1 MKTTT
6 FHDSEKITRHISLSL
21 DDPGHYQPLETL
33 GKALS
38 SQVRLKMLY
47 LLKHQS
53 LNIVELAQEL
63 KIPISS
69 SAFHINLLEEA
80 GLITTEMLPGI
91 RGAQKVC
98 SSRAEDIKISINDSR
113 QQVQARSFSVDMPIG
128 NYYDFKIHP
137 TCGMVNETAYI
148 ESCDDVRSFY
158 SPNRSSAQ
166 LIWFHKGFIEYR
178 FPNHFLI
185 NAAPSYISFSLELCS
200 EAPGYR
206 NVWPSDIT
214 FYIND
219 EELLTYTS
227 PGDFGGRHGKLTPAW
242 WTDGNTQF
250 GLLKTIGIDKK
261 GVSLDGVI
269 QTDSVTINTLDLS
282 AKPYI
287 SFKIAIK
294 DDAVHAGGI
303 NIFGKAYGDY
313 SQNIVMHMDTNE
325 SFI

>member
-1 MKTTT
+1 MKPE
-6 FHDSEKITRHISLSL
+6 FQPKEKITRHISLNL
-21 DDPGHYQPLETL
+21 EDPAHYQPLELL

-38 SQVRLKMLY
+38 SGVRLKMLY

-63 KIPISS
+63 QIPVSS
-69 SAFHINLLEEA
+69 AAFHINLLEEA

-91 RGAQKVC
+91 RGSQKVC
-98 SSRAEDIKISINDSR
+98 SSRAEDISISINNAA
-113 QQVQARSFSVDMPIG
+113 QQSQARSFSIEMPIG
-128 NYYDFKIHP
+128 NYFDFRIHP
-137 TCGMVNETAYI
+137 TCGMVNETSYI
-148 ESCDDVRSFY
+148 ESCDDPGAFY

-178 FPNHFLI
+178 FPNHFLLD
-185 NAAPSYISFSLELCS
+185 AKPSYISFSLELCS

-214 FYIND
+214 FYLND
-219 EELLTYTS
+219 KELLTYTS
-227 PGDFGGRHGKLTPAW
+227 PGDFGGRHGKLTPIW

-261 GVSLDGVI
+261 GVSLDGVLLS
-269 QTDSVTINTLDLS
+269 DSVTVNTLELS
-282 AKPYI
+282 ACAYI

-294 DDAVHAGGI
+294 EDAVHAGGI

-313 SQNIVMHMDTNE
+313 PQSIIMHMDTAYT
-325 SFI
+325 